1 MSKMKSPKHRQ
12 VRTGL
17 KGSHRKPRRT
27 RTPYHARRPRPWW
40 YCGTATL
47 VVLVAWVGA
56 VAILT
61 VYC

>member
-17 KGSHRKPRRT
+17 KGSHRRRGGC
-27 RTPYHARRPRPWW
+27 RRAA
-40 YCGTATL
+40 GAAA
-47 VVLVAWVGA
+47 VLVAWVAA
-56 VAILT
+56 VAVLT